1 MTRLSISETALLH
14 EKLSTGAEF
23 LGGDDYYK
31 NNIPEHLEK
40 KLNPNFLIR
49 PYQQEAFGR
58 FKYYMEAYSG
68 RSKNI
73 PTHLLYHMATGSGKT
88 MVMAGLMLYLY
99 EQGYR
104 NFLFFVNSTNIINK
118 TRDNFLNA
126 SSSKYLFSESIHF
139 NTKQVKIKEVDNFQG
154 VNPDDINIVF
164 STIQGLHSRLNTP
177 KENSVTYDDFEN
189 EKIVLLSDEAHH
201 INATTKKDS
210 ELSQTEMFDLN
221 SWESTVTKIFN
232 ANKENLLLEFTAT
245 IDLNNENIVSKYQ
258 DKIIFDYPLKA
269 FRLDG
274 YSKEVKV
281 LQSDIKPFDRA
292 LQAVVINQ
300 LRRKIFEANG
310 WLIKPV
316 ILFKSKTI
324 KDSNSFYDEFIERI
338 RTLKAS
344 DLKKIKSNPSLDS
357 VLVRAFSY
365 FDSNK
370 ITLENLALELREEFS
385 ENKCISVNSQD
396 DSVQKQIAVN
406 TLEDSD
412 NENRAIFAVDKLNE
426 GWDVLN
432 LFDIVRM
439 YDTRDESAGKA
450 GKRVAGKTTLSE
462 AQLIGRGARYCPF
475 RLNEEQPLFQR
486 KYDILN
492 NETECD
498 LKLCEELYYHS
509 AYNPRYI
516 QELHTVLEEIGIKAK
531 ENRELQLTL
540 KPEFK
545 KNSFYKAG
553 FIFKNKRVKYA
564 REDVKGINAS
574 FIETTH
580 KIALLSG
587 FSQSTAIFTESV
599 KVTTKKKQKDYLLS
613 SFGKSVIRKA
623 LNQLPEYQFSNLVKS
638 FPNLKSISSF
648 IESDNYLGK
657 VKIEVEG
664 SEEVVNDLSQEDKLY
679 LATQL
684 LEKLSSQL
692 NAENVDYKGTKEFI
706 PHMVKETFTDKTL
719 NIVNDG
725 TTDKEFGIAQSV
737 TTNQMLNMD
746 LSDKDWFVF
755 NENYGT
761 SEEKYLIK
769 YIAKVIDKLKKQY
782 SEVYL
787 LRNERYFQ
795 LFNFDD
801 GRAFEPDFVLFLIK
815 GEKSPTIQYQVFIEP
830 KGSHL
835 IKQDEWKHSFLM
847 QLKKEHQIEQL
858 WKDKSYIVWGMP
870 FFNETDT
877 KLEFE
882 EAFEK
887 LLTP

>member
-1 MTRLSISETALLH
+1 MADTTLLH
-14 EKLSTGAEF
+14 ETLTTGAEF
-23 LGGDDYYK
+23 LGDADYYK
-31 NNIPEHLEK
+31 NNIPDHLK
-40 KLNPNFLIR
+40 SNLNPKFQIR
-49 PYQQEAFGR
+49 PYQQKAFGR
-58 FKYYMEAYSG
+58 LKYYIEAYLG
-68 RSKNI
+68 RTKNA

-88 MVMAGLMLYLY
+88 MIMAGLMLYLY

-126 SSSKYLFSESIHF
+126 NSSKYLFNESVHL
-139 NTKQVKIKEVDNFQG
+139 NNKQIKLKEVDNFQG
-154 VNPDDINIVF
+154 ANPEDINIVF

-177 KENSVTYDDFEN
+177 KENSITYDDFEN
-189 EKIVLLSDEAHH
+189 ERIVLLSDEAHH
-201 INATTKKDS
+201 INATTKIVK

-221 SWESTVTKIFN
+221 SWEATVTKIFN
-232 ANKENLLLEFTAT
+232 GNKANLLLEFTAT
-245 IDLNNENIVSKYQ
+245 IDLNNENIINKYH

-281 LQSDIKPFDRA
+281 LQSDIKSFERA
-292 LQAVVINQ
+292 LQAIILSQ
-300 LRRKIFEANG
+300 LRRKVFESNG

-324 KDSNSFYDEFIERI
+324 KDSNNFHDEFIKKI
-338 RTLKAS
+338 KALKAS
-344 DLKKIKSNPSLDS
+344 DLKKIKSNPDLDS
-357 VLVRAFSY
+357 VLVRAFTY
-365 FDSNK
+365 FSDNK
-370 ITLENLALELREEFS
+370 INLANLALELREEFA

-406 TLEDSD
+406 TLEDDD
-412 NENRAIFAVDKLNE
+412 NKYRAIFAVDKLNE

-439 YDTRDESAGKA
+439 YDTRDARTGK
-450 GKRVAGKTTLSE
+450 AGKTTLSE

-475 RLNEEQPLFQR
+475 RLIEEQPLYQR

-492 NETECD
+492 NETEQD

-516 QELHTVLEEIGIKAK
+516 QELHAALEEIGIKAK
-531 ENRELQLTL
+531 ESRELQLTL

-545 KNSFYKAG
+545 KNSFYKTG
-553 FIFKNKRVKYA
+553 YIFKNERVKYA

-580 KIALLSG
+580 KITLLSG
-587 FSQSTAIFTESV
+587 FSQSSAIFIEDV
-599 KVTTKKKQKDYLLS
+599 KVTTKKKQKDYLLN
-613 SFGKSVIRKA
+613 SFGGSVIRKA
-623 LNQLPEYQFSNLVKS
+623 LNQLPEYQFSNLVS
-638 FPNLKSISSF
+638 VFPNLDSISSF
-648 IESDNYLGK
+648 IKSDSYLGK
-657 VKIEVEG
+657 IKIEVEG
-664 SEEVVNDLSQEDKLY
+664 SETIINDLSQNDKLY
-679 LATQL
+679 LTTRL

-692 NAENVDYKGTKEFI
+692 NTENVGYKGTKEFK
-706 PHMVKETFTDKTL
+706 PFMVKETFTNKTL

-725 TTDKEFGIAQSV
+725 LSDKEFGIAQSE
-737 TTNQMLNMD
+737 TTNQALNMD
-746 LSDKDWFVF
+746 LSAKDWFVF

-761 SEEKYLIK
+761 SEEKYLVK
-769 YIAKVIDKLKKQY
+769 YIAKVIDKLKEQY

-787 LRNERYFQ
+787 LRNERHFK

-815 GEKSPTIQYQVFIEP
+815 GDKSPSLQYQVFIEP
-830 KGSHL
+830 KGGHL
-835 IKQDEWKHSFLM
+835 IKQDEWKHNFLI

-877 KLEFE
+877 KP
-882 EAFEK
+882 AFEK
-887 LLTP
+887 AFEELLVE

>member
-1 MTRLSISETALLH
+1 MSDTTLLH

-23 LGGDDYYK
+23 LGGEDYYK
-31 NNIPEHLEK
+31 NNIPDHLEK
-40 KLNPNFLIR
+40 NLNPNFLIR

-58 FKYYMEAYSG
+58 FKYYMESYSG
-68 RSKNI
+68 HSKNI
-73 PTHLLYHMATGSGKT
+73 PTHLLYQMATGSGKT

-126 SSSKYLFSESIHF
+126 SSSKYLFSDSVRV
-139 NTKQVKIKEVDNFQG
+139 NNKQIKIKEVDNFQG
-154 VNPDDINIVF
+154 ANPEDINIVF

-177 KENSVTYDDFEN
+177 KENSLTYDDFEN
-189 EKIVLLSDEAHH
+189 ERIVLLSDEAHH
-201 INATTKKDS
+201 INATTRSTK
-210 ELSQTEMFDLN
+210 ELSQSEMFDLN
-221 SWESTVTKIFN
+221 SWESTVTKIFK
-232 ANKENLLLEFTAT
+232 ANRENLLLEFTAT
-245 IDLNNENIVSKYQ
+245 IDLNDENIVSKYQ

-274 YSKEVKV
+274 YSKEIKV
-281 LQSDIKPFDRA
+281 LQSDIKPFERA

-300 LRRKIFEANG
+300 LRRKVFETNG
-310 WLIKPV
+310 LLIKPV

-324 KDSNSFYDEFIERI
+324 KDSNNFHDEFIGKI
-338 RTLKAS
+338 KNLKAS
-344 DLKKIKSNPSLDS
+344 DLKKIKSNPNLDS
-357 VLVRAFSY
+357 VLVGAFSY
-365 FDSNK
+365 FKSNK
-370 ITLENLALELREEFS
+370 ITLDNLAIELREDFS
-385 ENKCISVNSQD
+385 DNKCISINSQH
-396 DSVQKQIAVN
+396 DSEKKQIAVN

-412 NENRAIFAVDKLNE
+412 NEYRAIFAVDKLNE

-439 YDTRDESAGKA
+439 YDTRDAKA
-450 GKRVAGKTTLSE
+450 GKAGKTTLSE

-475 RLNEEQPLFQR
+475 RINEEQSLFQR

-492 NETECD
+492 NETEGD

-516 QELHTVLEEIGIKAK
+516 QELHAVLVKMGITSK
-531 ENRELQLTL
+531 ESRELHLTL
-540 KPEFK
+540 KPAFK
-545 KNSFYKAG
+545 KNNFYKAG

-580 KIALLSG
+580 KITLLSG
-587 FSQSTAIFTESV
+587 FSQLSTIFTEDV
-599 KVTTKKKQKDYLLS
+599 KVATKKKQKDYLLQ
-613 SFGKSVIRKA
+613 SFGGSVIRKA
-623 LNQLPEYQFSNLVKS
+623 LNLISEYQFSNLVKI
-638 FPNLKSISSF
+638 FPNLDSISSF
-648 IESDNYLGK
+648 IKSDSYLGK
-657 VKIEVEG
+657 IKIEVEG
-664 SEEVVNDLSQEDKLY
+664 SEKVISDLSQSDKLY
-679 LATQL
+679 LTTQL

-692 NAENVDYKGTKEFI
+692 KAENVDYKGTTEFT
-706 PHMVKETFTDKTL
+706 PYMVKEIFTDKTL

-725 TTDKEFGIAQSV
+725 LSDKEFGIAQSE
-737 TTNQMLNMD
+737 TTNQTLNMG

-761 SEEKYLIK
+761 SEEKYLVK
-769 YIAKVIDKLKKQY
+769 YIAKVIDKLNEQY

-787 LRNERYFQ
+787 LRNERHFQ

-801 GRAFEPDFVLFLIK
+801 GRPFEPDFVLFLIRENK
-815 GEKSPTIQYQVFIEP
+815 TSSLHYQVFIEP

-835 IKQDEWKHSFLM
+835 IKKDEWKHNFLM
-847 QLKKEHQIEQL
+847 QLKQEHKIEQL
-858 WKDKSYIVWGMP
+858 WKDKCYIIWGMP

-877 KLEFE
+877 KPEFE
-882 EAFEK
+882 KVFGE
-887 LLTP
+887 LLIS